1 MSRNYAFYVDTPLVM
16 HFIDGNVPYS
26 GAVSAKIFQSSA
38 DTVFSE
44 LSRMECRALALLR
57 GRPKLLVDV
66 DIFFAP
72 GLLVSLSEDVFNLA
86 AEIRGRYRFVVTDS
100 IHLAAATFHG
110 CDEFLTMKK
119 SLKQYTGVRIHLV

>member
-1 MSRNYAFYVDTPLVM
+1 MRIYVDTPLVM

-26 GAVSAKIFQSSA
+26 GAVSARIFQAGA

-66 DIFFAP
+66 DVFFAP
-72 GLLVSLSEDVFNLA
+72 GFLIPLCKDVFNMA
-86 AEIRGRYRFVVTDS
+86 AEIRGKYRFVVTDS

-119 SLKQYTGVRIHLV
+119 SLKQYPGVRVHVV